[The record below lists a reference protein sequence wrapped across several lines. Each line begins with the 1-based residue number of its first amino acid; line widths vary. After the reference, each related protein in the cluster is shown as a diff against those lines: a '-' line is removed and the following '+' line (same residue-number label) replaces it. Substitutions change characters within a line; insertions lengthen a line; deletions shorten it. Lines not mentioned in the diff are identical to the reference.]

1 MTLDE
6 IINHAR
12 DKVQENRKKEKNYRE
27 YSKEDGDIWGE
38 NITDCI
44 KCAEEHEQLAD
55 WLEELK
61 MYKSLSPRELVSA
74 KQKNDRVIEYSK
86 GFDFG
91 YKTAYS
97 KAIDDLTEKISKY
110 RTYDDWGNVINVLKI
125 AEKLKEHKTLNI
137 VHCKDCIHWGTGVV
151 GETENV
157 KCCEF
162 GKYMVGANGYCVYG
176 EKECEE

>member
-6 IINHAR
+6 AIKHAR
-12 DKVQENRKKEKNYRE
+12 EKANE
-27 YSKEDGDIWGE
+27 QKCQSCK
-38 NITDCI
+38 

-97 KAIDDLTEKISKY
+97 KAIDDFAEKIAIY
-110 RTYDDWGNVINVLKI
+110 GTYDYYGNVIDVLEI
-125 AEKLKEHKTLNI
+125 AEKLKEHKTLNL
-137 VHCKDCIHWGTGVV
+137 VHCKDCIHWGTGVP

-157 KCCEF
+157 KCCEY
-162 GKYMVGANGYCVYG
+162 GKYMVGENGYCVYG
-176 EKECEE
+176 EKECEK